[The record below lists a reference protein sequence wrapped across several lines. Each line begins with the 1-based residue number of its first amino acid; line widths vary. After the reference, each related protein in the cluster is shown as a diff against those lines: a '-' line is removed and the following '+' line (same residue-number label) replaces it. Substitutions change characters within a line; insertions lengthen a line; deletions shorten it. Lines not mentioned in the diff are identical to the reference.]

1 MDKPSGLP
9 DQISPDSLER
19 MPLALVVS
27 DPAQD
32 DCPIVYVNQAFTA
45 VTGYTREE
53 TVGRN
58 CRFLQGPNTDPED
71 RRKIREALSS
81 GDDVSV
87 DIVNYK
93 KNGEEFCNRLLITP
107 VQDQDGAVTHFLG
120 LQHHIKDQSGFAE
133 RAADLDNRLRELQH
147 RVKNHLSLVVA
158 MIRLQASRMDPRSA
172 SDLLAKRVE
181 AIGLLYEEVD
191 VAGERDGA
199 ADIAGYLGKVV
210 DTLQGLSEGVKVT
223 FENRAGDLRLSSDS
237 AARIGL
243 IVSEVLT
250 NAIQHA
256 FRDRDRGE
264 VRVTIETRPDSLMLD
279 VVDDGDG
286 LGDSQWPRD
295 GGLGGQ
301 IVLDLASRLD
311 AELDVDSN
319 QTGTRVRLSM
329 PLSQRTA

>member
-210 DTLQGLSEGVKVT
+210 DTLRGLSEGVKVT

>member
-1 MDKPSGLP
+1 MDTPSGLP

-27 DPAQD
+27 DAAQD

-71 RRKIREALSS
+71 RRKIREALEA
-81 GDDVSV
+81 GRDVSV
-87 DIVNYK
+87 DIVNYRK
-93 KNGEEFCNRLLITP
+93 GGEEFYNRLLITP
-107 VQDQDGAVTHFLG
+107 VRDLDGTVTHFLG
-120 LQHHIKDQSGFAE
+120 LQHEMKDQSGFAE

-181 AIGLLYEEVD
+181 AISFLYEEVD
-191 VAGERDGA
+191 ASGEGDASAELA
-199 ADIAGYLGKVV
+199 AYLAKVV
-210 DTLQGLSEGVKVT
+210 ETLQGLSEGVKVN
-223 FENRAGDLRLSSDS
+223 FENRAGGLRLSADA

-264 VRVTIETRPDSLMLD
+264 VHVTIETAQEALMLD
-279 VVDDGDG
+279 VVDDGEG
-286 LGDSQWPRD
+286 LGGSEWPND

-311 AELDVDSN
+311 AALEVDSDK
-319 QTGTRVRLSM
+319 TGTRVRLSM
-329 PLSQRTA
+329 PLSRLTA